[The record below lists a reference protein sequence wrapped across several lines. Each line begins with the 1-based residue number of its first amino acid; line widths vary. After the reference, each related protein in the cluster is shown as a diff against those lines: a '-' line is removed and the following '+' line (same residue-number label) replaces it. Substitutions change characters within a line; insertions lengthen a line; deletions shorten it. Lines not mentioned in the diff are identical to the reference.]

1 MSEIENQLPADIDTL
16 HALMV
21 AACAERDAAI
31 AERETAI
38 GERDR
43 ALSQI
48 DRLRHLLR
56 QLQRAHFGKRSEKL
70 DPDQL
75 LLTLEDIEQAIAES
89 EAHDDKKDAIA
100 AKVRAEKRRANR
112 GALPRHLPRVD
123 VTIAPED
130 TNCPCCRTPMH
141 VIGEETSERL
151 DVIPAQFR
159 VIVTHRPK
167 YACRACEEAP
177 VQAPAPERLI
187 KGGLPTEAMVAYVLA
202 AKYAWHLPLYRQA
215 QILLSQGVAIER
227 ATLAFWVGYAAA
239 ELKPLYLRL
248 RELILGSLKIAVDE
262 TVAPVL
268 DPGRGRTKKGYFWA
282 IARDDRPW
290 GGTDPPAIAYTY
302 APGRGA
308 VHALKLLDTYHG
320 IVQCDGYA
328 AYKNI
333 ANAAYLGEAITLA
346 FCWAHLR
353 RKFFE
358 IAKGGSAPIAS
369 EALDRIALLYAI
381 EKTIRGRSAD
391 ERRAVRQEKS
401 KPLVLALKIWLEE
414 QLARV
419 SAKSVIAE
427 AIRYGLNHWDG
438 LVRFLEDG
446 RIELDTNIVER
457 GQRLIALVLRPADVA
472 LVMILDEH
480 LPRVHGLV
488 VAIALA
494 RTAIDD
500 RGPLLALPV
509 GVDPGIEGVLE
520 NRDDIAI
527 PDRPPLERRQRPAI
541 RRIGK
546 VDVLRRH
553 PQQHLAGAAQLTELL
568 EHQPDHLL
576 QPSIRIE
583 AEADVP
589 VPGVADRHRDPKL
602 AAPRFRSYRVVHP
615 GSDDSQ
621 LELADAPLHAE
632 QQAVV
637 GPARVVHAIK
647 VDDTGIH
654 QSAQLEQMMP
664 ITSIASEPRGIE
676 TKNGAD
682 LPGAQSGDQSVE
694 TRPVDRTTR

>member
-1 MSEIENQLPADIDTL
+1 VHRVSEIANQLPTDTETL
-16 HALMV
+16 HALVMTAWTQRD
-21 AACAERDAAI
+21 AAMAERDS
-31 AERETAI
+31 AI

-56 QLQRAHFGKRSEKL
+56 QLSRAQFGRRSEKL
-70 DPDQL
+70 DRDQL
-75 LLTLEDIEQAIAES
+75 LLALEDIEQAIAEG
-89 EAHDDKKDAIA
+89 EACDDKQDVQA
-100 AKVRAEKRRANR
+100 AKARAETRHANR
-112 GALPRHLPRVD
+112 GALPLHLPRVD

-130 TNCPCCRTPMH
+130 TNCPCCKAPMH
-141 VIGEETSERL
+141 VIGEEKSERL

-167 YACRACEEAP
+167 YACRECEQAV

-215 QILLSQGVAIER
+215 QMMLLSQGIAIER

-290 GGTDPPAIAYTY
+290 GGTDPPAVAYTY

-308 VHALKLLDTYHG
+308 VHALKLLDTYRG

-333 ANAAYLGEAITLA
+333 ADAAYLGEAITLA

-353 RKFFE
+353 RKFFD

-401 KPLVLALKIWLEE
+401 KPLVLALKTWLDE

-419 SAKSVIAE
+419 SGKSVIAE

-438 LVRFLEDG
+438 LTRFLEDG
-446 RIELDTNIVER
+446 RIELDTNSVER
-457 GQRLIALVLRPADVA
+457 GMRPIALNRKNA
-472 LVMILDEH
+472 LFAGHDQGAENWA
-480 LPRVHGLV
+480 
-488 VAIALA
+488 AIASLVE
-494 RTAIDD
+494 TCK
-500 RGPLLALPV
+500 LH
-509 GVDPGIEGVLE
+509 GVDPQ
-520 NRDDIAI
+520 AFF
-527 PDRPPLERRQRPAI
+527 A
-541 RRIGK
+541 
-546 VDVLRRH
+546 DVLTKLVNLWPASRLDELM
-553 PQQHLAGAAQLTELL
+553 PWAWAAQRST
-568 EHQPDHLL
+568 
-576 QPSIRIE
+576 
-583 AEADVP
+583 
-589 VPGVADRHRDPKL
+589 DRL
-602 AAPRFRSYRVVHP
+602 AA
-615 GSDDSQ
+615 
-621 LELADAPLHAE
+621 
-632 QQAVV
+632 
-637 GPARVVHAIK
+637 
-647 VDDTGIH
+647 
-654 QSAQLEQMMP
+654 
-664 ITSIASEPRGIE
+664 
-676 TKNGAD
+676 
-682 LPGAQSGDQSVE
+682 
-694 TRPVDRTTR
+694 